1 MVQDTLVGLLGAV
14 LIVGSM
20 VATIEY
26 QDAGADTN
34 AEVDGPPPAAG
45 DSKFTADACEAIT
58 LVWNPATSALDDV
71 VGPHY
76 TPAEGPNGQGVF
88 LLFGYD
94 CPRTSVNSI
103 TRGSG
108 SGGAALVAIEEPDD
122 TRNISADG
130 WVAAPEVVGSSDE
143 QLFDEYDKHEFPVT
157 EGSVSV
163 GTQTTLTST
172 QARLIFDTPD
182 GQIEAST
189 LVTGAEEDVSRSI
202 SVVGTDA
209 DWFSAMHGEEEAT
222 RQTTGSATVETS
234 GSTWIDELN
243 LEPTPAEV
251 YYDTGFSWDFTIEH
265 EPWESNAT
273 ENASTVR

>member
-1 MVQDTLVGLLGAV
+1 MVRDVLVGLLGAA

-20 VATIEY
+20 VATIES
-26 QDAGADTN
+26 QETGANTN
-34 AEVDGPPPAAG
+34 AAVEGPPPAAG
-45 DSKFTADACEAIT
+45 DSKFTAQACEAVT
-58 LVWNPATSALDDV
+58 LVWNPSTSALEDV
-71 VGPHY
+71 VGPRY

-94 CPRTSVNSI
+94 CPRTSVNGI

-108 SGGAALVAIEEPDD
+108 SGGAALVAVEEPDD
-122 TRNISADG
+122 TRNVTVDG
-130 WVAAPEVVGSSDE
+130 WVAAPEVVESSDE
-143 QLFDEYDKHEFPVT
+143 QIFDEYEKHEFTVT
-157 EGSVSV
+157 DGSVSV

-182 GQIEAST
+182 GRLEAST
-189 LVTGAEEDVSRSI
+189 VVSGSQEDVSRKI

-209 DWFSAMHGEEEAT
+209 DWFSAMHGEEEAS

-234 GSTWIDELN
+234 GTTWVDELN
-243 LEPTPAEV
+243 LDPTPAQV
-251 YYDTGFSWDFTIEH
+251 YYDQGFSWNFTLEH

-273 ENASTVR
+273 ANASATR